1 MSKHSVYLSTILSLF
16 LCTVS
21 QSLMAQ
27 PLGPQTP
34 AKING
39 YQFRSID
46 YPGADFSSAV
56 DFNGKIAVGNT
67 DTTAFYF
74 DGTTYTSLNLP
85 GIIAATLYGINKSG
99 VVVGSYDDNGIE
111 QGFTYDGK
119 TFVSIGFPASAT
131 WLRGINDS
139 GQVIG
144 YYEVGDSVYG
154 FVYSSGTFTTI
165 AVPGALQ
172 TYLNGINSAGDIV
185 GWYQDPK
192 TSHGF
197 LLKDGAYYTIDLP
210 LCSGTA
216 IDGIN
221 DSDDM
226 VGDCEGSTFIVSQ
239 GAYYLL
245 EVLEAK
251 QIYIFAIKNNGDV
264 VGTLVDDLG
273 NFHGIIGH

>member
-1 MSKHSVYLSTILSLF
+1 
-16 LCTVS
+16 
-21 QSLMAQ
+21 MAQ
-27 PLGPQTP
+27 GWIRSLAVLVLALLVGPSNSNAQSAGTQVP

-67 DTTAFYF
+67 DTTSFYF
-74 DGTTYTSLNLP
+74 DGTTYTSLKLP

-99 VVVGSYDDNGIE
+99 VMVGSYDDNGIE

-144 YYEVGDSVYG
+144 YYEVGDSVYS

-192 TSHGF
+192 TGHGF

-251 QIYIFAIKNNGDV
+251 QIHIFAIKNNGDV

-273 NFHGIIGH
+273 NFHGMIGH